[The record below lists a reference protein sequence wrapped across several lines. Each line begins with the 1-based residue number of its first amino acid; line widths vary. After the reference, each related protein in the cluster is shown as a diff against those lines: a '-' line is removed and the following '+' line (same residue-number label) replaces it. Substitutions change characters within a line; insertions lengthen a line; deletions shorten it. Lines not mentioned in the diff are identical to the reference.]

1 MEFGLYGD
9 DDNDDDDDA
18 DDRNGVGDWL
28 LVVYN

>member
-1 MEFGLYGD
+1 VEFGLYGD